1 MWCALVDP
9 LITPLVMTILDPL
22 AAFLRAARVVSPS
35 WSMLGFTLLL
45 ARASAAN
52 PPNVVLFYAD
62 DLGYRELGCYGHP
75 EFRSPHI
82 DSIARNGIRFT
93 QGYVSAPSAH
103 RRAPAS

>member
-1 MWCALVDP
+1 MRHSAP
-9 LITPLVMTILDPL
+9 LCLL
-22 AAFLRAARVVSPS
+22 LRAIRRFSPS
-35 WSMLGFTLLL
+35 RSLLGLALLVV
-45 ARASAAN
+45 RASAAN

-93 QGYVSAPSAH
+93 QGYVSAPLCSPS
-103 RRAPAS
+103 RAGLMTGRYATRFGH